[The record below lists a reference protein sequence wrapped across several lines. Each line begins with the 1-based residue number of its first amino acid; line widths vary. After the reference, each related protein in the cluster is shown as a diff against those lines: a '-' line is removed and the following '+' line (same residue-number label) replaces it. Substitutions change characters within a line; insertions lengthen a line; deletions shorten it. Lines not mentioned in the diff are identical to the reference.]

1 MADSTSPMD
10 SSNNFDNGFE
20 KLDPL
25 SSSGTDELVS
35 STGGMGDFGQFGGS
49 SDPFGS
55 AAQSAAS
62 AMGDAV
68 PLIPDLAVP
77 QQPSAPSAAE
87 PVSTTKV
94 EEILAPAAPSP
105 PAPEP
110 AQKQQPQA
118 STGRN
123 WMKSIDPRAASKSLP
138 ANVIDLVYWRDPK
151 KTGIVFGSM
160 LVLLLSLALFSVLSV
175 VAYLSLAALTVTV
188 SFRVYKQVLQAVQKT
203 GEGHPFKQYLEADIT
218 IPEQRVHQLAEHVA
232 SHLSSNL
239 RELRRLFL
247 VEDMVDSIK
256 FGLLLWVL
264 TYVGAW
270 FNGMTLII
278 LGVISV
284 FTLPKFYETH
294 KTQIDQYIDLARTQ
308 ITTVF
313 KQIQEKIP
321 LPGKKKQS

>member
-1 MADSTSPMD
+1 MD
-10 SSNNFDNGFE
+10 SSNNFENGFE

-25 SSSGTDELVS
+25 SSSGMTDELVS
-35 STGGMGDFGQFGGS
+35 SSGAPDLGQFGG
-49 SDPFGS
+49 DLLGS
-55 AAQSAAS
+55 ATSAAS
-62 AMGDAV
+62 SAMD
-68 PLIPDLAVP
+68 PLIPDLAP
-77 QQPSAPSAAE
+77 PIQPAVSPAASAPAAAE
-87 PVSTTKV
+87 PVTSS
-94 EEILAPAAPSP
+94 L
-105 PAPEP
+105 APEP
-110 AQKQQPQA
+110 AAPASPPAAAPEPVKQAPA
-118 STGRN
+118 PTGRS
-123 WMKSIDPRAASKSLP
+123 WMKNIDPRVL
-138 ANVIDLVYWRDPK
+138 DLVYWRDPK

-203 GEGHPFKQYLEADIT
+203 GEGHPFKQYLEADIS
-218 IPEQRVHQLAEHVA
+218 IPEQKVHQLAEHVA
-232 SHLSSNL
+232 SHLSCNL

-264 TYVGAW
+264 TYIGAW

-278 LGVISV
+278 LGVVSV
-284 FTLPKFYETH
+284 FTLPKFYETN
-294 KTQIDQYIDLARTQ
+294 KTQIDQYIDLAKTQ
-308 ITTVF
+308 VCTVF

>member
-1 MADSTSPMD
+1 MD

-35 STGGMGDFGQFGGS
+35 STGGLGDFGQFGQDLLGS
-49 SDPFGS
+49 
-55 AAQSAAS
+55 AQSAAS

-68 PLIPDLAVP
+68 PLIPDIAAP
-77 QQPSAPSAAE
+77 QPSAPSAAE

-94 EEILAPAAPSP
+94 EDILAPAAAPSP
-105 PAPEP
+105 SAPEP
-110 AQKQQPQA
+110 VKPQPAQA
-118 STGRN
+118 STGKS
-123 WMKSIDPRAASKSLP
+123 WMKNIDPRVATKSLP

-218 IPEQRVHQLAEHVA
+218 IPEQRVHQLAEHIA
-232 SHLSSNL
+232 SHLSCNL

-278 LGVISV
+278 LGVVSV

-308 ITTVF
+308 IATVF